1 MTESQLKTLL
11 GTITLTESPVTY
23 IDVAYDH
30 FREKTQPPFIL
41 FRNTDTTT
49 YKADNK
55 VYFKNNNYIVDLV
68 TELKN
73 PTLEQKLE
81 QVLNDNELPFDKE
94 EDFID
99 SEQIYQIRY
108 FI

>member
-1 MTESQLKTLL
+1 MSESELRTLL
-11 GTITLTESPVTY
+11 GTIKISESPVEY
-23 IDVAYDH
+23 IKVAYDH
-30 FREKTQPPFIL
+30 FRDKTHPPFIL

-55 VYFKNNNYIVDLV
+55 VFFQVNQYIVDLV

-73 PTLEQKLE
+73 PELEAKLE
-81 QVLNDNELPFDKE
+81 QVLNNNELPYDKE